1 MSWQESRE
9 IPAGHESGE
18 TQRQAIASLEPEH
31 PRRQARFSQVYAVI
45 RKIMK
50 ITNQIHF
57 RNLKGDIFGGLT
69 AAVVALPMALA
80 FGIASGAGASAG
92 LWGAILVGFFAALFG
107 GTPSLISEP
116 TGPMTVIV
124 TAVIAELM
132 ANDPKN
138 GLAMA
143 FTVIM
148 MAGIFQILFG
158 VLRLGRY
165 ITMLPYNV
173 ISGFMTGIG
182 IILIFLQIAPF
193 VGLETPSGGVL
204 GVIQNAPN
212 LIVNLNP
219 WETMLGV
226 ITLAILFLYPSSL
239 KRIMPPQ
246 LVALLIGTAISLIFL
261 RDVDIRTIATVGEI
275 TPGLPEFQ
283 LPTFTASNL
292 RLMFV
297 NAIILGMVGS
307 IDCLLTCLVSDS
319 LTRTEHKSN
328 KELIGQG
335 IANLITGLCGG
346 IAGSGATT
354 ATVVSIQAGGR
365 TALAGISRAFV
376 LMIVVLWAAPLTSV
390 IPLAVLAGIVLKVGI
405 NIIDWGFLRRVH
417 SISWK
422 AAGIVYS
429 VVFLTVFVDLM
440 VAVAV
445 GVFIANILTIARLEE
460 LQSKSVKAITDA
472 DDQIVLLPEEK
483 QILDAANGR
492 VLLFHLSGPMIFG
505 VAKAIAREHHA
516 IANYDVLIVDLGEV
530 PVLGVTSSLAIEN
543 AIQEAIDE
551 GREVIVVGAAGGVRR
566 RLEKLG
572 IAGLIPG
579 HHWMG
584 DRLTALQEGLIL
596 VQHKQETSGQL
607 GPSSPS
613 LS

>member
-1 MSWQESRE
+1 MQ
-9 IPAGHESGE
+9 
-18 TQRQAIASLEPEH
+18 
-31 PRRQARFSQVYAVI
+31 
-45 RKIMK
+45 

-57 RNLKGDIFGGLT
+57 RNLQGDILGGLT

-92 LWGAILVGFFAALFG
+92 LWGAILIGFFAALFG

-124 TAVIAELM
+124 TAVIAGLT
-132 ANDPKN
+132 ANNPEN

-148 MAGIFQILFG
+148 MAGVVQILFG

-182 IILIFLQIAPF
+182 VILIFLQIAPF
-193 VGLETPSGGVL
+193 LGQETPKGGVL
-204 GVIQNAPN
+204 GVLRN
-212 LIVNLNP
+212 LPTLIANISP
-219 WETMLGV
+219 TETILGV
-226 ITLAILFLYPSSL
+226 ITLVILFFYPARF
-239 KRIMPPQ
+239 KKFVPPQ
-246 LVALLIGTAISLIFL
+246 LVALVIGTAISMIFF
-261 RDVDIRTIATVGEI
+261 RGVEIRTIATIGEI
-275 TPGLPEFQ
+275 TPGLPNFQ
-283 LPTFTASNL
+283 MPTFSPQNL
-292 RLMFV
+292 QLMFV
-297 NAIILGMVGS
+297 NSVVLGVVGC
-307 IDCLLTCLVSDS
+307 IDCLLTCLVADS

-335 IANLITGLCGG
+335 IANVITGLCGG
-346 IAGSGATT
+346 VAGSGATT
-354 ATVVSIQAGGR
+354 ATVVNIQAGGR
-365 TALAGISRAFV
+365 TALSGISRALF
-376 LMIVVLWAAPLTSV
+376 LLIVVLWAAPLTSG

-405 NIIDWGFLRRVH
+405 NIIDWGFLKRVH
-417 SISWK
+417 KISWK
-422 AAGIVYS
+422 AAGIVYT

-440 VAVAV
+440 IAVAV
-445 GVFIANILTIARLEE
+445 GVFIANILTIDRLDQ
-460 LQSKSVKAITDA
+460 LQSNSVKAITDA
-472 DDQIVLLPEEK
+472 DDQIVLTEEEK
-483 QILDAANGR
+483 QLLDLANGR

-505 VAKAIAREHHA
+505 VAKAIEREHRA

-543 AIQEAIDE
+543 AIQEAIDA
-551 GREVIVVGAAGGVRR
+551 GREVIVVGATGKVKR

-572 IAGLIPG
+572 ISGLIPG

-584 DRLTALQEGLIL
+584 DRLTALQEGLAM
-596 VQHKQETSGQL
+596 VREKQTYTYEQTDTTSF
-607 GPSSPS
+607 P

>member
-1 MSWQESRE
+1 MQ
-9 IPAGHESGE
+9 
-18 TQRQAIASLEPEH
+18 L
-31 PRRQARFSQVYAVI
+31 
-45 RKIMK
+45 
-50 ITNQIHF
+50 TNQIHF
-57 RNLKGDIFGGLT
+57 RNVQGDILGGLT

-124 TAVIAELM
+124 TAVIAGLT
-132 ANDPKN
+132 ANNPEN

-143 FTVIM
+143 FTVVM
-148 MAGIFQILFG
+148 MAGVFQIIFG

-182 IILIFLQIAPF
+182 VILIFLQIAPF
-193 VGLETPSGGVL
+193 IGQETPKGGVF
-204 GVIQNAPN
+204 GVIQNLPT
-212 LIVNLNP
+212 LITNINP
-219 WETMLGV
+219 WETLLGV
-226 ITLAILFLYPSSL
+226 ITLAILFFYPSKL
-239 KRIMPPQ
+239 KKVVPPQ
-246 LVALLIGTAISLIFL
+246 LVALVIGTAISLTLLSGFE
-261 RDVDIRTIATVGEI
+261 IRTITTIGEI
-275 TPGLPEFQ
+275 TPGLPNFQ
-283 LPTFTASNL
+283 MPTFSPENL
-292 RLMFV
+292 QLMFV
-297 NAIILGMVGS
+297 NAMVLGMVGS

-335 IANLITGLCGG
+335 IANVITGLCGG

-354 ATVVSIQAGGR
+354 ATVVNIQAGGR
-365 TALAGISRAFV
+365 TALSGISRALV
-376 LMIVVLWAAPLTSV
+376 LLIVVLWAAPLTSG

-405 NIIDWGFLRRVH
+405 NIIDWGFLKRVH
-417 SISWK
+417 KISWK
-422 AAGIVYS
+422 AAGIVYT

-440 VAVAV
+440 IAVAV
-445 GVFIANILTIARLEE
+445 GVFIANILTIERLDE
-460 LQSKSVKAITDA
+460 LQSNSVKAITDA
-472 DDQIVLLPEEK
+472 DDQIVLTAEEK
-483 QILDAANGR
+483 QLLDLANGR

-505 VAKAIAREHHA
+505 VAKAIAREHSA

-530 PVLGVTSSLAIEN
+530 PILGVTSSLALEN
-543 AIQEAIDE
+543 AIQEAIDA
-551 GREVIVVGAAGGVRR
+551 GRQVIVVGATGKVKR

-584 DRLTALQEGLIL
+584 DRLTALQEGLAI
-596 VQHKQETSGQL
+596 VREKQSYSYDKTEKPFS
-607 GPSSPS
+607 S

>member
-1 MSWQESRE
+1 MQ
-9 IPAGHESGE
+9 
-18 TQRQAIASLEPEH
+18 
-31 PRRQARFSQVYAVI
+31 
-45 RKIMK
+45 
-50 ITNQIHF
+50 ITNKIHF

-92 LWGAILVGFFAALFG
+92 LWGAILVGFFASLFG

-124 TAVIAELM
+124 TAVITELV
-132 ANDPKN
+132 ANSPDRQT

-143 FTVIM
+143 FTVVM
-148 MAGIFQILFG
+148 LAGVFQILFG
-158 VLRLGRY
+158 VLRLGKY

-182 IILIFLQIAPF
+182 VILIFLQIAPF
-193 VGLETPSGGVL
+193 IGQETPSGGVI
-204 GVIQNAPN
+204 GVIRAFPN
-212 LIVNLNP
+212 LIANISP
-219 WETMLGV
+219 WETALGL
-226 ITLAILFLYPSSL
+226 ITLAILFFYPSSL
-239 KRIMPPQ
+239 KKIVPPQ
-246 LVALLIGTAISLIFL
+246 LVALVIGTAISLIFL
-261 RDVDIRTIATVGEI
+261 KDMDIRTIATIGEI
-275 TPGLPEFQ
+275 TPGLPEIQ
-283 LPTFTASNL
+283 MPTFTSNNL

-297 NAIILGMVGS
+297 NAMILAMVGS

-335 IANLITGLCGG
+335 VANLITGLSGG

-354 ATVVSIQAGGR
+354 ATVVNIQAGGR
-365 TALAGISRAFV
+365 TALAGITRALV
-376 LMIVVLWAAPLTSV
+376 LLIVVLWAAPLTSG

-405 NIIDWGFLRRVH
+405 NIIDWSFLKRVH
-417 SISWK
+417 QISWK

-445 GVFIANILTIARLEE
+445 GVFIANILTIERLEE
-460 LQSKSVKAITDA
+460 LQSESVKAITDA
-472 DDQIVLLPEEK
+472 DDQIVMTEEEK

-505 VAKAIAREHHA
+505 VAKAIAREHSA
-516 IANYDVLIVDLGEV
+516 IGHYDVLIVDLSEV

-543 AIQEAIDE
+543 AIQEAIDAE
-551 GREVIVVGAAGGVRR
+551 RDVVVVGATGKVKR

-579 HHWMG
+579 EHWMG
-584 DRLTALQEGLIL
+584 DRITALKQGLRI
-596 VQHKQETSGQL
+596 VQQNDA
-607 GPSSPS
+607 SSYDNIPES
-613 LS
+613 VLPGS

>member
-1 MSWQESRE
+1 MQ
-9 IPAGHESGE
+9 
-18 TQRQAIASLEPEH
+18 
-31 PRRQARFSQVYAVI
+31 
-45 RKIMK
+45 
-50 ITNQIHF
+50 ITNTIHF

-80 FGIASGAGASAG
+80 FGIASGAGAAAG

-132 ANDPKN
+132 AVNPEN

-143 FTVIM
+143 FTVVM

-158 VLRLGRY
+158 VLRLGKY

-182 IILIFLQIAPF
+182 VILIFLQIAPF
-193 VGLETPSGGVL
+193 IGQETPSGGVI
-204 GVIQNAPN
+204 GVIKAFPN
-212 LIVNLNP
+212 LIANLNP
-219 WETMLGV
+219 WEMLLGL
-226 ITLAILFLYPSSL
+226 ITLGILFFYPAKL
-239 KRIMPPQ
+239 KKLVPAQ
-246 LVALLIGTAISLIFL
+246 LVALVIGTTISLIFFGNIE
-261 RDVDIRTIATVGEI
+261 IRTIATIGEI
-275 TPGLPEFQ
+275 TPGLPQ
-283 LPTFTASNL
+283 LQMPTFTAENL

-297 NAIILGMVGS
+297 NAMVLGMVGS

-328 KELIGQG
+328 KELISQG

-365 TALAGISRAFV
+365 TALAGISRA
-376 LMIVVLWAAPLTSV
+376 LALLIVVLWAAPLTSG

-405 NIIDWGFLRRVH
+405 DIIDWGFLKRVH
-417 SISWK
+417 KISWK

-429 VVFLTVFVDLM
+429 VVLLTVFVDLM

-445 GVFIANILTIARLEE
+445 GVFIANILTIERLEE
-460 LQSKSVKAITDA
+460 MQSNSVKAITDA
-472 DDQIVLLPEEK
+472 DDKIVMTGEEK
-483 QILDAANGR
+483 QILDLANGR

-505 VAKAIAREHHA
+505 VAKAISREHSA
-516 IANYDVLIVDLGEV
+516 ISNYDVLIVDLSEV
-530 PVLGVTSSLAIEN
+530 PILGVTSSLAIEN
-543 AIQEAIDE
+543 AIQEAIDA
-551 GREVIVVGAAGGVRR
+551 GRDIIMVGATGKVKR
-566 RLEKLG
+566 RLENLG

-579 HHWMG
+579 NYWMS
-584 DRLTALQEGLIL
+584 DRLTALKEGLQI
-596 VQHKQETSGQL
+596 VRQKQSSSYEDMPKSAF
-607 GPSSPS
+607 PSS
-613 LS
+613 

>member
-1 MSWQESRE
+1 MQ
-9 IPAGHESGE
+9 
-18 TQRQAIASLEPEH
+18 
-31 PRRQARFSQVYAVI
+31 
-45 RKIMK
+45 

-57 RNLKGDIFGGLT
+57 RNVQGDILGGLT

-92 LWGAILVGFFAALFG
+92 LWGAILIGFFAALFG

-124 TAVIAELM
+124 TAVIAGLT
-132 ANDPKN
+132 ANNPEN

-148 MAGIFQILFG
+148 MAGVVQILFG

-182 IILIFLQIAPF
+182 VILIFLQIAPF
-193 VGLETPSGGVL
+193 LGQETPKGGVL
-204 GVIQNAPN
+204 GVLRN
-212 LIVNLNP
+212 LPTLIANISP
-219 WETMLGV
+219 TETILGV
-226 ITLAILFLYPSSL
+226 ITLVILFFYPARF
-239 KRIMPPQ
+239 KKFVPPQ
-246 LVALLIGTAISLIFL
+246 LVALVIGTAISMIFF
-261 RDVDIRTIATVGEI
+261 RGVEIRTIATIGEI
-275 TPGLPEFQ
+275 TPGLPNFQ
-283 LPTFTASNL
+283 MPTFSPQNL
-292 RLMFV
+292 QLMFV
-297 NAIILGMVGS
+297 NSVVLGVVGC
-307 IDCLLTCLVSDS
+307 IDCLLTCLVADS

-335 IANLITGLCGG
+335 IANVITGLCGG
-346 IAGSGATT
+346 VAGSGATT
-354 ATVVSIQAGGR
+354 ATVVNIQAGGR
-365 TALAGISRAFV
+365 TALSGISRALF
-376 LMIVVLWAAPLTSV
+376 LLIVVLWAAPLTSG

-405 NIIDWGFLRRVH
+405 NIIDWGFLKRVH
-417 SISWK
+417 KISWK
-422 AAGIVYS
+422 AAGIVYT

-440 VAVAV
+440 IAVAV
-445 GVFIANILTIARLEE
+445 GVFIANILTIDRLDQ
-460 LQSKSVKAITDA
+460 LQSNSVKAITDA
-472 DDQIVLLPEEK
+472 DDQIVLTEEEK
-483 QILDAANGR
+483 QLLDLANGR

-505 VAKAIAREHHA
+505 VAKAIEREHRA

-543 AIQEAIDE
+543 AIQEAIDA
-551 GREVIVVGAAGGVRR
+551 GREVIVVGATGKVKR

-572 IAGLIPG
+572 ISGLIPG

-584 DRLTALQEGLIL
+584 DRLTALQEGLAM
-596 VQHKQETSGQL
+596 VREKQTYTYEQTDTTSF
-607 GPSSPS
+607 P

>member
-1 MSWQESRE
+1 MN
-9 IPAGHESGE
+9 
-18 TQRQAIASLEPEH
+18 
-31 PRRQARFSQVYAVI
+31 
-45 RKIMK
+45 

-57 RNLKGDIFGGLT
+57 RNLQGDILGGLT

-124 TAVIAELM
+124 TAVIAGLT
-132 ANDPKN
+132 ANNPET

-148 MAGIFQILFG
+148 TAGVFQILFG

-182 IILIFLQIAPF
+182 VILIFLQIAPF
-193 VGLETPSGGVL
+193 LGQETPKGGVL
-204 GVIQNAPN
+204 GVIQNLPT
-212 LIVNLNP
+212 LIANINP
-219 WETMLGV
+219 WETILGV
-226 ITLAILFLYPSSL
+226 ITLAILFFYPARF
-239 KRIMPPQ
+239 KKVVPPQ
-246 LVALLIGTAISLIFL
+246 LVALVIGTAISLTL
-261 RDVDIRTIATVGEI
+261 LSGVEIRTIATIGEI
-275 TPGLPEFQ
+275 TPGLPQ
-283 LPTFTASNL
+283 LQMPTFSATDL

-297 NAIILGMVGS
+297 NAMVLGMVGS

-354 ATVVSIQAGGR
+354 ATVVNIQAGGR
-365 TALAGISRAFV
+365 TALSGISRALV
-376 LMIVVLWAAPLTSV
+376 LLIVVLWAAPLTSV

-405 NIIDWGFLRRVH
+405 NIIDWGFLKRVH
-417 SISWK
+417 KISWK
-422 AAGIVYS
+422 AAGIVYT
-429 VVFLTVFVDLM
+429 VVLLTVFVDLM
-440 VAVAV
+440 IAVAV
-445 GVFIANILTIARLEE
+445 GVFIANILTIARLDE

-472 DDQIVLLPEEK
+472 DDQIVLTDEEK
-483 QILDAANGR
+483 QLLDLANGR

-505 VAKAIAREHHA
+505 VAKAIAREHSA
-516 IANYDVLIVDLGEV
+516 IANYDVLIIDLGEV
-530 PVLGVTSSLAIEN
+530 PILGVTSSLAIEN
-543 AIQEAIDE
+543 AIQEAIDA
-551 GREVIVVGAAGGVRR
+551 GRKVIVVGATGKVKR

-572 IAGLIPG
+572 VAGLIPG
-579 HHWMG
+579 QYWMG
-584 DRLTALQEGLIL
+584 DRLTALQEGFAL
-596 VQHKQETSGQL
+596 VREKQGYSYDQTNK
-607 GPSSPS
+607 PFPS

>member
-1 MSWQESRE
+1 MQ
-9 IPAGHESGE
+9 IIN
-18 TQRQAIASLEPEH
+18 T
-31 PRRQARFSQVYAVI
+31 
-45 RKIMK
+45 
-50 ITNQIHF
+50 IHF
-57 RNLKGDIFGGLT
+57 RNLKGDLFGGLT

-116 TGPMTVIV
+116 TGPMTVII

-132 ANDPKN
+132 ANNPEN

-143 FTVIM
+143 FTVVM
-148 MAGIFQILFG
+148 MGGIFQIIFG
-158 VLRLGRY
+158 LLRLGKY

-182 IILIFLQIAPF
+182 VILIFLQIAPF
-193 VGLETPSGGVL
+193 IGQQTPSGGVI
-204 GVIQNAPN
+204 GVIKNFPE
-212 LIVNLNP
+212 LMMNLNP
-219 WETMLGV
+219 WETILGAT
-226 ITLAILFLYPSSL
+226 TLGILFFYPPKL
-239 KRIMPPQ
+239 KPFMPPQ
-246 LVALLIGTAISLIFL
+246 LVALLMGTGISLVLFGGME
-261 RDVDIRTIATVGEI
+261 IRTIATIGEI
-275 TPGLPEFQ
+275 TPGLPQ
-283 LPTFTASNL
+283 LQIPTFTPDNL

-297 NAIILGMVGS
+297 NSMVLGMVGS

-335 IANLITGLCGG
+335 VANLITGLCGG

-365 TALAGISRAFV
+365 TALAGISRALV
-376 LMIVVLWAAPLTSV
+376 LLIVVLWAAPLTSV

-405 NIIDWGFLRRVH
+405 DIIDWGFLKRVH
-417 SISWK
+417 KISLK

-429 VVFLTVFVDLM
+429 VVLLTVFVDLM

-445 GVFIANILTIARLEE
+445 GVFIANILTIERLDE
-460 LQSKSVKAITDA
+460 LQSQSVKAITDA
-472 DDQIVLLPEEK
+472 DDQIVLTSEEK
-483 QILDAANGR
+483 QVLDLANGR

-530 PVLGVTSSLAIEN
+530 PILGVTSSLAIEN
-543 AIQEAIDE
+543 AIQEAIDA
-551 GREVIVVGAAGGVRR
+551 GRDVIVVGATGKVKR

-579 HHWMG
+579 NHWMG
-584 DRLTALQEGLIL
+584 DRLTALKEGLSMVREKESVSYNEL
-596 VQHKQETSGQL
+596 QQ
-607 GPSSPS
+607 PFSPIS
-613 LS
+613 DS

>member
-1 MSWQESRE
+1 MQ
-9 IPAGHESGE
+9 
-18 TQRQAIASLEPEH
+18 
-31 PRRQARFSQVYAVI
+31 
-45 RKIMK
+45 
-50 ITNQIHF
+50 ITNTIHF

-80 FGIASGAGASAG
+80 FGIASGAGAAAG

-132 ANDPKN
+132 AVNPES

-143 FTVIM
+143 FTVVM

-158 VLRLGRY
+158 VLRLGKY

-182 IILIFLQIAPF
+182 VILIFLQIAPF
-193 VGLETPSGGVL
+193 IGQQTPSGGVI
-204 GVIQNAPN
+204 GVIKAFPN
-212 LIVNLNP
+212 LITNINP
-219 WETMLGV
+219 WETLLGL
-226 ITLAILFLYPSSL
+226 ITLGILFFCPAKL
-239 KRIMPPQ
+239 KKLVPPQ
-246 LVALLIGTAISLIFL
+246 LIALVIGTAISLIFFGNIE
-261 RDVDIRTIATVGEI
+261 IRTIATIGEI
-275 TPGLPEFQ
+275 TPGLPQ
-283 LPTFTASNL
+283 LQIPTFTAENL

-297 NAIILGMVGS
+297 NAMVLGMVGS

-328 KELIGQG
+328 KELISQG
-335 IANLITGLCGG
+335 VANLITGLCGG

-365 TALAGISRAFV
+365 TALAGISRA
-376 LMIVVLWAAPLTSV
+376 LALLIVVLWAAPLTSG

-405 NIIDWGFLRRVH
+405 DIIDWGFLKRVH
-417 SISWK
+417 NISWK

-429 VVFLTVFVDLM
+429 VVLLTVFVDLM

-445 GVFIANILTIARLEE
+445 GVFIANILTIERLEE
-460 LQSKSVKAITDA
+460 MQSQSVKAITDA
-472 DDQIVLLPEEK
+472 DDQIVMNDEEK
-483 QILDAANGR
+483 QILDLANGR

-505 VAKAIAREHHA
+505 VAKAISREHSA
-516 IANYDVLIVDLGEV
+516 IGNYDVLIVDLSEV
-530 PVLGVTSSLAIEN
+530 PILGVTSSLAIEN
-543 AIQEAIDE
+543 AIQEAIDA
-551 GREVIVVGAAGGVRR
+551 GRDIIMVGATGKVKR

-572 IAGLIPG
+572 IAGLIPENY
-579 HHWMG
+579 WMG
-584 DRLTALQEGLIL
+584 DRLTALKEGLQI
-596 VQHKQETSGQL
+596 VKQKQSSSYENIQKPAF
-607 GPSSPS
+607 PSS
-613 LS
+613 